1 VRAPAPAKIN
11 LALVAGPLRHDGKH
25 ELLTVYQRV
34 GLADRIE
41 LEPAERLRVDGFEG
55 DTLVRDALELLA
67 AHAAVDRRWRVR
79 IEKRVPVAAGLG
91 GGSSDAATALRLAN
105 ETLDVP
111 LSQEELRDLAAGVG
125 ADVPFFLTDGPR
137 LGSGDG
143 TTLGRLDLPQ
153 DYWVVLVLPK
163 DAHKSST
170 AAVYAAF
177 DERGG
182 AHGWGERRDA
192 LLDALERVR
201 RPRDLAAL
209 PSNDLASSPVA
220 DELRA
225 AGSFRADVSGAGP
238 AVYGLFHHRQE
249 ARAAR
254 RALERFGR
262 TWITAPA
269 WYG

>member
-1 VRAPAPAKIN
+1 MRAPAPAKIN
-11 LALVAGPLRHDGKH
+11 LALVAGPVRHDGKH

-41 LEPAERLRVDGFEG
+41 LEPAERLQVDGFEG

-67 AHAAVDRRWRVR
+67 AHAATDRRWRVR

-105 ETLDVP
+105 ETLDEPV
-111 LSQEELRDLAAGVG
+111 SHEELHDLAAEVG
-125 ADVPFFLTDGPR
+125 ADVPFFLADGPR
-137 LGSGDG
+137 LGAGDG
-143 TTLGRLDLPQ
+143 TRLGRLDLPQ

-163 DAHKSST
+163 DASKSST

-177 DERGG
+177 DERDG
-182 AHGWGERRDA
+182 AHGWDGRRDA
-192 LLDALERVR
+192 LLDTLERVR
-201 RPRDLAAL
+201 RPRDLSAL
-209 PSNDLASSPVA
+209 PLNDLVSSPLA
-220 DELRA
+220 GELRA
-225 AGSFRADVSGAGP
+225 LGAFRADVSGAGP
-238 AVYGLFHHRQE
+238 AVYGLFHHRQS